1 MTNKKRTYWVD
12 EHRGLVI
19 IGIIATIL
27 FFVAITSIQQ
37 NSDKTITFTPSDGY
51 ALAILNARL
60 ASSSNALD
68 GSGKLT
74 EETCNKLGDLAK
86 KFNSSVDYIKCD
98 SPSLIYLDTPDSS
111 GKNILTLSDENYTA
125 TFTTDKDTNK
135 LIDYTFLTKPSG
147 GFNESGGRN

>member
-1 MTNKKRTYWVD
+1 MVERQQNNWVD
-12 EHRGLVI
+12 EHRGLVVIGVI
-19 IGIIATIL
+19 IIIL
-27 FFVAITSIQQ
+27 FFVAISSIQQ

-68 GSGKLT
+68 GSGKFT

-86 KFNSSVDYIKCD
+86 KFNPSVDYIKCD

-135 LIDYTFLTKPSG
+135 LIDYTFSSKPSG
-147 GFNESGGRN
+147 GFNESGGRK